1 MADMFKK
8 VRDGEKLRIPARTYN
23 AMVDAAQDYIN
34 RRNNLNTDSKGL
46 PDNIV
51 YVKNNTG
58 AAVDSLNILGIT
70 GVAIFPSAN
79 QPVVFGGVVPSS
91 VNHSDSRFVIT
102 AEPIA
107 NNSIGRA
114 YSTGCVPTKVYIYDQ
129 KHNFADIIDNDKTR
143 LKSTEYGPVAILWK
157 ESGTGEKWA
166 VIRFG
171 ATPPSVNLVRRA
183 KLTSGAGTGNTI
195 TANLYD
201 SSGIEQTSGNE
212 AGVTVYCNINK
223 QQPSPF
229 GTHLSSCIPRLY
241 SGQEITVIKLPCRV
255 EDETVYRWY
264 CTTVF
269 QIMAS
274 DFLDIDTADGY
285 LYVKLEVCEDD

>member
-1 MADMFKK
+1 MGDTFKK

-23 AMVDAAQDYIN
+23 AMIDAAADYAN
-34 RRNNLNTDSKGL
+34 RKNNIDTDSKGL
-46 PDNIV
+46 LHNMV
-51 YVKNNTG
+51 YVKNTTG
-58 AAVDSLNILGIT
+58 SAVDRLNILGIT
-70 GVAIFPSAN
+70 GTAIFPSAN
-79 QPVVFGGVVPSS
+79 QPVVFSGVVPSS
-91 VNHSDSRFVIT
+91 INHSDGRFVIT

-114 YSTGCVPTKVYIYDQ
+114 YATGCVPVQVYIYDQ
-129 KHNFADIIDNDKTR
+129 THNFADILNNDKTK
-143 LKSTEYGPVAILWK
+143 LKSTPSGQATILWK
-157 ESGTGEKWA
+157 ESGTGTKWSI
-166 VIRFG
+166 IRFG
-171 ATPPSVNLVRRA
+171 AAPPTNIRRA
-183 KLTSGAGTGNTI
+183 KLTTSAGTGNTI

-201 SSGIEQTSGNE
+201 ADGIEQTSGDE

-255 EDETVYRWY
+255 DNQTVYRWY

-274 DFLDIDTADGY
+274 DFLGIDTADGY
-285 LYVKLEVCEDD
+285 LYVKLEVCEE

>member
-23 AMVDAAQDYIN
+23 AMVDAAADYIN
-34 RRNNLNTDSKGL
+34 RRNNINTNSKGL
-46 PDNIV
+46 PDDIV

-70 GVAIFPSAN
+70 GVVILPMAN
-79 QPVVFGGVVPSS
+79 QPVVFGGVVPSIA
-91 VNHSDSRFVIT
+91 NHSASRFVIT

-114 YSTGCVPTKVYIYDQ
+114 YATGCAAAKVYIYDQ
-129 KHNFADIIDNDKTR
+129 THKFADILDSDKTR
-143 LKSTEYGPVAILWK
+143 LKSTVSGPVTILWK

-171 ATPPSVNLVRRA
+171 ATPDTGIRRA
-183 KLTSGAGTGNTI
+183 KLTASAGTGNTI

-201 SSGIEQTSGNE
+201 SSGIEQTTGDE

-223 QQPSPF
+223 TQDEPF

-241 SGQEITVIKLPCRV
+241 SGQEITVVKVPCQI
-255 EDETVYRWY
+255 EDQTEYRWY
-264 CTTVF
+264 CTAVF
-269 QIMAS
+269 QIMNI
-274 DFLDIDTADGY
+274 DLLDIDEDGA
-285 LYVKLEVCEDD
+285 LYVKLAVCEDN

>member
-1 MADMFKK
+1 MGDVFKK

-34 RRNNLNTDSKGL
+34 RRNNINTNSKGL

-70 GVAIFPSAN
+70 GVAIFPTAN
-79 QPVVFGGVVPSS
+79 QPVVFGGVVPLIA
-91 VNHSDSRFVIT
+91 NHSNSRFVIT

-114 YSTGCVPTKVYIYDQ
+114 YATGCAATKVYIYDQ
-129 KHNFADIIDNDKTR
+129 THNFADILDNDKTR
-143 LKSTEYGPVAILWK
+143 LKSTVSGPATILWK

-171 ATPPSVNLVRRA
+171 ATPDAGIRRA
-183 KLTSGAGTGNTI
+183 KLTASAGTGNTI

-223 QQPSPF
+223 QQPAPF

-255 EDETVYRWY
+255 DNQTEYRWY

-274 DFLDIDTADGY
+274 DFLDVDTADGY